1 MKQLPEALVKVC
13 GVTNLR
19 DAQAAVDAGANA
31 LGFNFYVKS
40 PRYIDVGERD
50 WIAEFNGN
58 FTKVGVFVDQHPD
71 VVRDIAESLKLDV
84 VQVHMGIGP
93 GDFRTWPA
101 LSIDDAAA
109 IEENR
114 AEAVLVDAPP
124 LAGGALAGMPGGTG
138 KTYDWSRAQG
148 LPGRIILAGGLDET
162 NVAEAIRTARPWG
175 VDACSRLESAPG
187 LKDHEKMA
195 AFVRAARKE
204 FGV

>member
-1 MKQLPEALVKVC
+1 MKALPNALVKVC
-13 GVTNLR
+13 GITNAA

-40 PRYIDVGERD
+40 PRYIEANERD
-50 WIAEFNGN
+50 WISGFNGS

-71 VVRDIAESLKLDV
+71 FVRDIAESLKLDV
-84 VQVHMGIGP
+84 VQVHLGVGP
-93 GDFRTWPA
+93 SELRTWPA
-101 LSIDDAAA
+101 LSIEDADT
-109 IEENR
+109 IVENQ

-124 LAGGALAGMPGGTG
+124 LPGLPGGTG

-175 VDACSRLESAPG
+175 VDACSRLENKPG
-187 LKDHEKMA
+187 LKDHDRMA
-195 AFVRAARKE
+195 AFIRAALKE
-204 FGV
+204 FRV